1 MLKRLQ
7 SVSMVLFL
15 GTLFSGTISTATA
28 SGANS
33 FATTQQAGICKGLV
47 KDATGESVIGASV
60 VVKGTTNGTITD
72 FDGNFSLDGI
82 KKGDVIVISYVGYQT
97 QEIKWNGSPLNV
109 ILKEDSKTLS
119 EVVVVGYGTQK
130 KANLS
135 GSVAMVDSKELE
147 NRPIQN
153 VSSGL
158 QGLMPGVAI
167 TGTNGAPGQDAGKI
181 RVRGIGTLNE
191 AGPYILVDG
200 IETGTLSAV
209 DPNDIESIS
218 VLKDAASAAIYGSKA
233 ANGVVLI
240 TTKRGKTGQTKIS
253 YSGYLSFQN
262 ATNMIERMGSYE
274 YASLLNQALEAEGMS
289 KRFNDT
295 ELQKFKDGNDPLYP
309 DTDWYDLAYKTG
321 VQHRHNVNINGGSE
335 NVKYMASLGYLNQ
348 TGILPNTGREQFN
361 ARTNLDMKIN
371 KRLSARMN
379 LSFIKND
386 YSDASSAYYG
396 GSSDQIIRQLNL
408 IAPWIVARY
417 DDGTWGTI
425 SDGSPIAW
433 LDSGMKVNRDNY
445 NFSGMAAVDY
455 EIFDGLKL
463 TLQGAYVNNLQNYN
477 YFQKYIKYN
486 ENKESDP
493 SQLDERF
500 YKWDRTNYDALLN
513 YNKNFG
519 KHNIKGLLGWHTEKY
534 NYKYQKAVRKKFPN
548 NELTDM
554 NAGDASTQSNEGYTA
569 ELAMISWFA
578 RINYDF
584 AGKYLLEANI
594 RADASSRF
602 AESHR
607 WGYFPSFS
615 GAWRIS
621 EEAFME
627 SAKDSWLSGLK
638 IRASWGQLGNQDA
651 LSGSNNDYYPALNT
665 YNLDS
670 KYAFGGSLN
679 SGYYQRKYRLETISW
694 EKASTWG
701 VGVDFTLF
709 NKLNGS
715 LDYYNR
721 KTTGIIMDVTVPKEF
736 ALDAYKDNVGSMRN
750 SGIEI
755 NLSYNTKIGQV
766 DFGIAG
772 NFSYNKNEILDLGG
786 GDPNKYL
793 DATDGYSQRNKV
805 GEAMNSYYIY
815 RADGFFNSQEEAD
828 AYTAKYGNPFGK
840 TFKAGDLRYV
850 DTNKDGK
857 LTADDREYCGS
868 SDPKII
874 YGFNINAGWKGI
886 DLSLMFNGA
895 AGVKRLFDGYEVYGN
910 FSGDAAHPATIW
922 RDAWTPDNH
931 DASMPRIFYDTNS
944 ASSSR
949 SVQSDFWL
957 QDTSYLRL
965 KNLQLGYTLPK
976 GWLNSVGVEN
986 IRIYYSVENLLT
998 FDKMKINIDP
1008 ESTSQRLSSYPL
1020 LRTHAFGVN
1029 VTF

>member
-348 TGILPNTGREQFN
+348 TGILPNAGREQFN

-417 DDGTWGTI
+417 
-425 SDGSPIAW
+425 
-433 LDSGMKVNRDNY
+433 
-445 NFSGMAAVDY
+445 
-455 EIFDGLKL
+455 EIG
-463 TLQGAYVNNLQNYN
+463 
-477 YFQKYIKYN
+477 
-486 ENKESDP
+486 
-493 SQLDERF
+493 
-500 YKWDRTNYDALLN
+500 
-513 YNKNFG
+513 
-519 KHNIKGLLGWHTEKY
+519 
-534 NYKYQKAVRKKFPN
+534 
-548 NELTDM
+548 
-554 NAGDASTQSNEGYTA
+554 
-569 ELAMISWFA
+569 
-578 RINYDF
+578 
-584 AGKYLLEANI
+584 
-594 RADASSRF
+594 RA
-602 AESHR
+602 H
-607 WGYFPSFS
+607 
-615 GAWRIS
+615 
-621 EEAFME
+621 
-627 SAKDSWLSGLK
+627 
-638 IRASWGQLGNQDA
+638 
-651 LSGSNNDYYPALNT
+651 
-665 YNLDS
+665 
-670 KYAFGGSLN
+670 
-679 SGYYQRKYRLETISW
+679 
-694 EKASTWG
+694 
-701 VGVDFTLF
+701 V
-709 NKLNGS
+709 
-715 LDYYNR
+715 
-721 KTTGIIMDVTVPKEF
+721 
-736 ALDAYKDNVGSMRN
+736 
-750 SGIEI
+750 
-755 NLSYNTKIGQV
+755 
-766 DFGIAG
+766 
-772 NFSYNKNEILDLGG
+772 
-786 GDPNKYL
+786 
-793 DATDGYSQRNKV
+793 
-805 GEAMNSYYIY
+805 
-815 RADGFFNSQEEAD
+815 
-828 AYTAKYGNPFGK
+828 
-840 TFKAGDLRYV
+840 
-850 DTNKDGK
+850 
-857 LTADDREYCGS
+857 
-868 SDPKII
+868 
-874 YGFNINAGWKGI
+874 
-886 DLSLMFNGA
+886 
-895 AGVKRLFDGYEVYGN
+895 
-910 FSGDAAHPATIW
+910 
-922 RDAWTPDNH
+922 
-931 DASMPRIFYDTNS
+931 
-944 ASSSR
+944 
-949 SVQSDFWL
+949 
-957 QDTSYLRL
+957 
-965 KNLQLGYTLPK
+965 
-976 GWLNSVGVEN
+976 
-986 IRIYYSVENLLT
+986 
-998 FDKMKINIDP
+998 
-1008 ESTSQRLSSYPL
+1008 
-1020 LRTHAFGVN
+1020 
-1029 VTF
+1029 

>member
-7 SVSMVLFL
+7 SVSIVLFL

-348 TGILPNTGREQFN
+348 TGILPNAGREQFN

-602 AESHR
+602 AEGHR